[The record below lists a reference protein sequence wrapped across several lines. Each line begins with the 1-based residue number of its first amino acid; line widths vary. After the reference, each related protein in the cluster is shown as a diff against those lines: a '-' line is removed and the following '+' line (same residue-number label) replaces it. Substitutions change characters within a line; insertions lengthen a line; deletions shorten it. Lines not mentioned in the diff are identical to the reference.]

1 MIKGQLLQGATAAA
15 CEFGHIVLHPGGK
28 ACRCGNAGCWER
40 YTSDLALCQR
50 YAEAGG
56 RRKGNELDAAFIVK
70 KAREGEP
77 MALRVLDGVARDL
90 GLGFASLIVV
100 FNPEAIL
107 VGDYLAD
114 AWELIEETVW
124 AVVRSG
130 APRYFSNELRI
141 LPSRYKADGPLM
153 GAVALVLTSFF
164 NSFDHSSRAT
174 PANSV
179 SIRASA

>member
-1 MIKGQLLQGATAAA
+1 MKYVPAPRLLSL
-15 CEFGHIVLHPGGK
+15 F
-28 ACRCGNAGCWER
+28 
-40 YTSDLALCQR
+40 
-50 YAEAGG
+50 AGG
-56 RRKGNELDAAFIVK
+56 
-70 KAREGEP
+70 
-77 MALRVLDGVARDL
+77 
-90 GLGFASLIVV
+90 SLISVLVV
-100 FNPEAIL
+100 LLGSGTAP
-107 VGDYLAD
+107 
-114 AWELIEETVW
+114 VW